1 MKLKVIRANEMGMC
15 FGVKDALNIAHSLQD
30 PTETAIHGELVHNEE
45 VLKDL
50 SNRGFQMSPESRRTE
65 LPESP
70 KMLVTAH
77 GISDKERERLR
88 VAGKDLIDTTCPLV
102 RRVHLAARN
111 LEKRGFFVVVIGK
124 PNHVEVQ
131 GIIEDLNNYVVVQ
144 NIDDVYAYEADQIGV
159 ICQSTTA
166 PVDAAKIRKAIE
178 AKNPD
183 KEIRFVDT
191 ICEPTR
197 IRQEANE
204 ELLGKIE
211 ALVVVGGKNSNNTKQ
226 LVHLAEERGIP
237 ALHVQ
242 TAADLDRQWFEPYS
256 VVGLTAGTSTLDGTI
271 EGVYE
276 ALLQFDRV
284 AAD

>member
-1 MKLKVIRANEMGMC
+1 MKVIRANEMGMC
-15 FGVKDALNIAHSLQD
+15 FGVKDALTLAHELDD
-30 PTETAIHGELVHNEE
+30 PAETAIHGELVHNEE

-50 SNRGFQMSPESRRTE
+50 ERRGFQMAPESRRTD
-65 LPESP
+65 LPPSP

-77 GISDKERERLR
+77 GISDKERARLKD
-88 VAGKDLIDTTCPLV
+88 AGKQLIDTTCPLV

-111 LEKRGFFVVVIGK
+111 LQNKGFFVVVIGK

-131 GIIEDLNNYVVVQ
+131 GIIEDLHNYTVVQ
-144 NIDDVYAYEADQIGV
+144 NIDDVASYEAPQIGV

-166 PVDAAKIRKAIE
+166 PSDAARIRAAIE

-183 KEIRFVDT
+183 KEIRFIDT

-197 IRQEANE
+197 IRQEANR
-204 ELLGKIE
+204 ELLEKVE

-226 LVHLAEERGIP
+226 LVILAEKRGIP
-237 ALHVQ
+237 AIHVQ
-242 TAADLDRQWFEPYS
+242 TAADLEPSWFAPYS

-271 EGVYE
+271 EEVYK
-276 ALLQFDRV
+276 ALLELDPTG
-284 AAD
+284 APSS

>member
-111 LEKRGFFVVVIGK
+111 LERAVIR
-124 PNHVEVQ
+124 
-131 GIIEDLNNYVVVQ
+131 
-144 NIDDVYAYEADQIGV
+144 A
-159 ICQSTTA
+159 
-166 PVDAAKIRKAIE
+166 
-178 AKNPD
+178 
-183 KEIRFVDT
+183 
-191 ICEPTR
+191 
-197 IRQEANE
+197 
-204 ELLGKIE
+204 
-211 ALVVVGGKNSNNTKQ
+211 
-226 LVHLAEERGIP
+226 
-237 ALHVQ
+237 
-242 TAADLDRQWFEPYS
+242 PYS
-256 VVGLTAGTSTLDGTI
+256 GRLQRIDVQEGERVWKPFSAG
-271 EGVYE
+271 E
-276 ALLQFDRV
+276 
-284 AAD
+284 